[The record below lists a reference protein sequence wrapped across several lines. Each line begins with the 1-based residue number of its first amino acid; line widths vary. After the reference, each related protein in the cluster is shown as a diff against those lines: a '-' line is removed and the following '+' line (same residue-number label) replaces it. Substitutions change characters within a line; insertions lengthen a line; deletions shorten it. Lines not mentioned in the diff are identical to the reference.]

1 MKGVNKVIL
10 LGNLGRD
17 PDVTFIE
24 GNICVAKFNLATT
37 EYYRDKNGT
46 TQSQTEWHN
55 IVLWRSLAELAIKN
69 LKKGS
74 SIYLEGKLKTKT
86 WEDKNGIKKQ
96 ATEIVGDS
104 FVMLDKRG
112 EYFHPNNVESIP
124 LKTEIA
130 EEQIVPPANETLP
143 F

>member
-1 MKGVNKVIL
+1 M
-10 LGNLGRD
+10 
-17 PDVTFIE
+17 
-24 GNICVAKFNLATT
+24 
-37 EYYRDKNGT
+37 
-46 TQSQTEWHN
+46 
-55 IVLWRSLAELAIKN
+55 WRSLAELAIKN

-86 WEDKNGIKKQ
+86 WEDKSGIKRQ
-96 ATEIVGDS
+96 ATEIVGES